1 MLPLQ
6 YYISHPN
13 VLFESLLRKYGG
25 WIPDKQYI
33 QMLYYLKMGN
43 RLNLDNPQTFS
54 EKIQWLKLYNRRPEY
69 TMMVDKF
76 AVKAYVA
83 GIIGSEYII
92 PTLGVW
98 DRPDDIDFDS
108 LPNEFVLKTTHG
120 GGSGGVFICTDKSKL
135 DARLVVEKMKK
146 AMKGDVYR
154 YYREWPY
161 KNVKRRIIAEQY
173 IGIKNDD
180 LKDFKFF
187 CFNGEPKYCQ
197 VIGGRKTNMVIDF
210 FDTDW
215 NHQPFH
221 EPKHY
226 PFSAQIVNRP
236 HSFQLM
242 LELSRKLSADIP
254 FLRVDFYEIGNHPLF
269 GELTFFPT
277 SGLGGFEP
285 DKWDKVFGENI
296 ILAK

>member
-1 MLPLQ
+1 MLPLKV
-6 YYISHPN
+6 YIGNPRM
-13 VLFESLLRKYGG
+13 LIESILRKYGG

-69 TMMVDKF
+69 TMMVDKW
-76 AVKAYVA
+76 AVKDYVA
-83 GIIGSEYII
+83 GVIGPEYVI

-98 DRPDDIDFDS
+98 NKPEDIDFDS

-154 YYREWPY
+154 CYREWPY

>member
-1 MLPLQ
+1 MLPLKV
-6 YYISHPN
+6 YIGNPRM
-13 VLFESLLRKYGG
+13 LIESILRKYGG

-69 TMMVDKF
+69 TMMVDKW
-76 AVKAYVA
+76 AVKDYVA
-83 GIIGSEYII
+83 GVIGPEYVI

-98 DRPDDIDFDS
+98 NKPEDIDFDS

-154 YYREWPY
+154 CYREWPY

-173 IGIKNDD
+173 IEIKNDD